1 LNDTFLRALIVREE
15 VCRVFGRLLIWAL
28 SQKDALSKNQI
39 ISPVASTLCRILIT
53 AISLAVAHFILREL
67 CCSSCSSVG
76 RFAVNWT
83 GKFSFFDRSRTVVTI
98 KKLSYCLDLIVLFL
112 REESNIRIKVLVQI
126 EQAGIQRSICNSEF
140 KLSVTATKAPVLHNS
155 DSLQSNSKCF
165 IILVPTFVF

>member
-1 LNDTFLRALIVREE
+1 M
-15 VCRVFGRLLIWAL
+15 
-28 SQKDALSKNQI
+28 
-39 ISPVASTLCRILIT
+39 
-53 AISLAVAHFILREL
+53 
-67 CCSSCSSVG
+67 
-76 RFAVNWT
+76 
-83 GKFSFFDRSRTVVTI
+83 VTI